1 MDLEDKIVILIEPIL
16 EKYKKSLKDN
26 PGIDYRNF
34 AAHDIAKLVI
44 KTFCN
49 PLYNLQE

>member
-1 MDLEDKIVILIEPIL
+1 MDLEDKLVKLIEPIL
-16 EKYKKSLKDN
+16 EKYKKSLKTN

-44 KTFCN
+44 TFCN
-49 PLYNLQE
+49 TLHNLQE